1 MPKMEIAMTEY
12 AIYYLVGINIITFL
26 VFGLDKWKA
35 KTNQWRIPESTLMG
49 LALIGGSI
57 GAWSGMRT
65 WHHKTQHAKFKYGIP
80 AILFLQIFLVGYLA

>member
-1 MPKMEIAMTEY
+1 MPKTEIAMTEY

-35 KTNQWRIPESTLMG
+35 KTNQWRIPESTL
-49 LALIGGSI
+49 IGGSI

-65 WHHKTQHAKFKYGIP
+65 WRHKTQHAKFKYGIP
-80 AILFLQIFLVGYLA
+80 AILFLQIFLAGYLA